1 MFTKYNVYN
10 KKTNRKVG
18 EGYIALV
25 DEKMDIDSLNYS
37 NYISYI
43 TYIKVFNKDNPSE
56 NYEVKEPG
64 FLTSFDFEKIEVNK

>member
-1 MFTKYNVYN
+1 
-10 KKTNRKVG
+10 
-18 EGYIALV
+18 
-25 DEKMDIDSLNYS
+25 MDIDLLNYS